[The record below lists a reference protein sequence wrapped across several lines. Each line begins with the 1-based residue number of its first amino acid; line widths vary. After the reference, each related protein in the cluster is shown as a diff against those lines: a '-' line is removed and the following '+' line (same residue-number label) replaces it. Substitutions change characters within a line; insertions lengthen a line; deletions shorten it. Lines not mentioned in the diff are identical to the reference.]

1 MIHVAV
7 VRTGHIFVSAH
18 THAMTL
24 FSCAQEH
31 GSSTSLSGEKS
42 QWTFREASI
51 GLQLHNNKL
60 TCFYHLLKMC
70 TMQVDSKCDIWGLHS
85 SAAKDIL
92 VWDVAQFQKGEW
104 MPTLWRNA
112 VISSS
117 GASNQ
122 RSYSAWTASPYHG
135 TLILQNINDTCQA
148 TKHHISEDVHLLIHK
163 MLQAA
168 WCHFNMTLY
177 PYLDSVQKLLWVI
190 FSSVGSHLYQI
201 HQPARIT
208 TS

>member
-1 MIHVAV
+1 MQCFHLQGQAI
-7 VRTGHIFVSAH
+7 
-18 THAMTL
+18 
-24 FSCAQEH
+24 
-31 GSSTSLSGEKS
+31 
-42 QWTFREASI
+42 REVI
-51 GLQLHNNKL
+51 LLGLLDPDYQ
-60 TCFYHLLKMC
+60 
-70 TMQVDSKCDIWGLHS
+70 
-85 SAAKDIL
+85 
-92 VWDVAQFQKGEW
+92 
-104 MPTLWRNA
+104 
-112 VISSS
+112 
-117 GASNQ
+117 
-122 RSYSAWTASPYHG
+122 G
-135 TLILQNINDTCQA
+135 TLILQNINVTCQA